1 MVTVNVV
8 EKEKTKVK
16 VTEDTEEKSEEDSDE
31 VDPGVQ
37 EITEMIGE
45 TNMWVATVWLVSV
58 MFLLNAIDHIFQ
70 WKCVKIQDSEV
81 DEQFKPGSLVVVDT
95 HFRFKMWQ
103 EGVSLHVIHY

>member
-1 MVTVNVV
+1 MNVV

-45 TNMWVATVWLVSV
+45 TNM
-58 MFLLNAIDHIFQ
+58 
-70 WKCVKIQDSEV
+70 
-81 DEQFKPGSLVVVDT
+81 
-95 HFRFKMWQ
+95 
-103 EGVSLHVIHY
+103 